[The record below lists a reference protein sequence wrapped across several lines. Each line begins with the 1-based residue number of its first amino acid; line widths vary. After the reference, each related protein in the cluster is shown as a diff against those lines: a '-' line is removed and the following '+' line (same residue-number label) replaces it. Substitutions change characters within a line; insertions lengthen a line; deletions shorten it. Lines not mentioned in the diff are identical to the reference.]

1 VASFS
6 GETVQTLWQD
16 LRYGARM
23 LLKNPSFTLIA
34 VITLGLGIGAN
45 TAIFSVVDAVL
56 LRPLSFKAPDELV
69 IIGRGP
75 TRQSVNSISYPEFID
90 VKEQNQVFEEVAA
103 SSNRDREFDL
113 ASDREPERIP
123 GLRVSTGFF
132 KLLGVEPRLGRAFS
146 PEEIQV
152 GQNRVA
158 IIGHHLWQRR
168 FGGDAEIVGK
178 TLLLNAESH
187 TVIGVLPPE
196 FQYPMLGA
204 DPKVDVI
211 LPLAPDPER
220 SSQNLAVLA
229 RLRPG
234 VALAQAQANLD
245 VIKENLAR
253 QYARMKA
260 DFGINILP
268 LQEYLVR
275 GSRSKLLLYF
285 GAVAFVLLI
294 ACANVANLLL
304 ARAAVRQ
311 REMAIRLSLGATRWR
326 VVRQLLAEGLL
337 LAIAG
342 GGLGLLL
349 AMWGAD
355 FLAHVLSGSVTR
367 IQETSLNARVLGFT
381 FALSLLSSVVFGLAP
396 AILASK
402 PDLNEA
408 LKEGQRQGSGG
419 LRRNRL
425 RGLLVV
431 TQVALT
437 LVLLLG
443 AGLLVRSLRQLH
455 KIELGFETENVL
467 TMRVSLPRAKYA
479 GGQQAR
485 EFFQQVTD
493 RVEAAPGV
501 EAVGLV
507 DILPLTGSDTRT
519 QITIEGPSAAGSQ
532 IGVSVRSVNHD
543 YFRALG
549 IPLLSGR
556 YFTEHDDQS
565 APRAAIINQALAQH
579 LWPGEVA
586 LGKRVRFGGQDSPW
600 VEIVGVAPNVRHW
613 IFNSQPPLEIYSP
626 YLQRP
631 MRSAYLTIRSSTR
644 PDNLVA
650 AIRREVLAVDKDQP
664 VYNVKTLGERLADN
678 FAGWR
683 LPMFLMSL
691 FAGLALA
698 LAAAGIYGVLSYLV
712 AQRTQEIGV
721 RIALGA
727 KPRDIRK
734 LVVGQGLA
742 LIAVGVALGLIA
754 AVALKRVMVSLV
766 YEVSA
771 TDPWTI
777 AAITLLLAAVALV
790 ACWIPAR
797 RATKVDPIV
806 ALRSE

>member
-1 VASFS
+1 MM
-6 GETVQTLWQD
+6 QTLWQD

-23 LLKNPSFTLIA
+23 LLKNPGFTLIA
-34 VITLGLGIGAN
+34 VFTLALGIGAN

-56 LRPLSFKAPDELV
+56 LRPLAFKEPDQLV
-69 IIGRGP
+69 IIGRG
-75 TRQSVNSISYPEFID
+75 RARESVSSISYPEFID

-103 SSNRDREFDL
+103 ASVGDREFDL
-113 ASDREPERIP
+113 ASDREPERIA

-132 KLLGVEPRLGRAFS
+132 KLLGVEPRLGRTFS
-146 PEEIQV
+146 PEESQA

-158 IIGHHLWQRR
+158 IIGHNLWQRR
-168 FGGDAEIVGK
+168 FGGDAAIVGK
-178 TLLLNAESH
+178 TLRLNAESH
-187 TVIGVLPPE
+187 TVIGILPPE
-196 FQYPMLGA
+196 FQYPTLGA

-211 LPLAPDPER
+211 VPSAPDPER
-220 SSQNLAVLA
+220 SNQTLAVLA
-229 RLRPG
+229 RLKPG

-253 QYARMKA
+253 QYPRPNA
-260 DFGINILP
+260 DWGINVLP
-268 LQEYLVR
+268 FQEYLVR
-275 GSRSKLLLYF
+275 GSRSKLLMYF

-304 ARAAVRQ
+304 ARAAVR
-311 REMAIRLSLGATRWR
+311 RKEMAIRLSLGATRWR
-326 VVRQLLAEGLL
+326 VVRQLLAESLL
-337 LAIAG
+337 LAIVG

-367 IQETSLNARVLGFT
+367 IQETSLDARVLGFT
-381 FALSLLSSVVFGLAP
+381 FALSLLSSGVFGLAP
-396 AILASK
+396 AILGSK

-408 LKEGQRQGSGG
+408 LKESQRQGSGG

-431 TQVALT
+431 TEVALT
-437 LVLLLG
+437 LVLLVG
-443 AGLLVRSLRQLH
+443 AGLLVRSLMQLH

-479 GGQQAR
+479 SGQQAR
-485 EFFQQVTD
+485 EFFQQVTG
-493 RVEAAPGV
+493 RVAAAPGV

-507 DILPLTGSDTRT
+507 DLLPLGGGDAKT
-519 QITIEGPSAAGSQ
+519 QLTIEEPSAAGSQ
-532 IGVSVRSVNHD
+532 IGASVRSVNHD

-549 IPLLSGR
+549 IPLLGGR

-565 APRAAIINQALAQH
+565 APRAAIINQALAQR

-586 LGKRVRFGGQDSPW
+586 LGKRVRIGGQDSPQA
-600 VEIVGVAPNVRHW
+600 EIVGVAPNVRHW
-613 IFNSQPPLEIYSP
+613 VFNSQPLLEIYCP

-631 MRSAYLTIRSSTR
+631 MRSAYLTVRSGAR

-664 VYNVKTLGERLADN
+664 VYNIKTLDERLSDN
-678 FAGWR
+678 FAGRR

-727 KPRDIRK
+727 KPRDIQK

-742 LIAVGVALGLIA
+742 LIAIGVALGLIA
-754 AVALKRVMVSLV
+754 SVALKRVMAGLV

-771 TDPWTI
+771 TDPLTY
-777 AAITLLLAAVALV
+777 AAITLLLTAVALL

-797 RATKVDPIV
+797 RATKVDPMV
-806 ALRSE
+806 ALRCE

>member
-1 VASFS
+1 M
-6 GETVQTLWQD
+6 QTLWQD

-34 VITLGLGIGAN
+34 VLTLALGIGAN

-56 LRPLSFKAPDELV
+56 LRPLAFKEPDKLV

-75 TRQSVNSISYPEFID
+75 TRESVNSISYPEFTD

-103 SSNRDREFDL
+103 SSVGDREFDL

-132 KLLGVEPRLGRAFS
+132 KLLGVEPGLGRAFS
-146 PEEIQV
+146 PEESQA

-168 FGGDAEIVGK
+168 FGGDPAIVGK
-178 TLLLNAESH
+178 SLRLNAESH
-187 TVIGVLPPE
+187 TVIGILPPE
-196 FQYPMLGA
+196 FQYPTLGS

-211 LPLAPDPER
+211 VPLAPNPER
-220 SSQNLAVLA
+220 SNQTLAVLA
-229 RLRPG
+229 RLKPG
-234 VALAQAQANLD
+234 VALAQARANLD

-253 QYARMKA
+253 QYPRPNA
-260 DFGINILP
+260 DWGINVLP
-268 LQEYLVR
+268 FQEYLVR
-275 GSRSKLLLYF
+275 GSRPKLLMYL

-311 REMAIRLSLGATRWR
+311 KEMAIRLSLGATRWR
-326 VVRQLLAEGLL
+326 VVRQLLAESLL
-337 LAIAG
+337 LAIVG

-367 IQETSLNARVLGFT
+367 IQETSLDARVLGFT
-381 FALSLLSSVVFGLAP
+381 FAISLLSSGVFGLAP
-396 AILASK
+396 ALLGSK

-408 LKEGQRQGSGG
+408 LKESQRQGSGG

-425 RGLLVV
+425 RSLLVV
-431 TQVALT
+431 IEVALT
-437 LVLLLG
+437 LVLLFG
-443 AGLLVRSLRQLH
+443 AGLLVRSLMQLH

-467 TMRVSLPRAKYA
+467 TMRVTLPRAKYTS
-479 GGQQAR
+479 GQQLK

-493 RVEAAPGV
+493 RVAAAPGV

-507 DILPLTGSDTRT
+507 DLLPLGGGDAKT
-519 QITIEGPSAAGSQ
+519 QLTIEEPSAAGSQ
-532 IGVSVRSVNHD
+532 IGASVRSVNHD

-549 IPLLSGR
+549 IPLLGGR

-565 APRAAIINQALAQH
+565 APRAAIINQALAQR

-586 LGKRVRFGGQDSPW
+586 LGKRVRISGQDSPQA
-600 VEIVGVAPNVRHW
+600 EIVGVVGNVRHW
-613 IFNSQPPLEIYSP
+613 IFNSQQLLEIYSP

-631 MRSAYLTIRSSTR
+631 TRSAYLTIRSSAR

-664 VYNVKTLGERLADN
+664 VYNIKTLDERLADN
-678 FAGWR
+678 FAGRR

-742 LIAVGVALGLIA
+742 LIAIGVALGLIA
-754 AVALKRVMVSLV
+754 AVALKRVMVGLV
-766 YEVSA
+766 YEVSGA
-771 TDPWTI
+771 DPWTF
-777 AAITLLLAAVALV
+777 AAITLLLTAVALV

-797 RATKVDPIV
+797 RAMKVDPII
-806 ALRSE
+806 ALRHE